1 MPISPPQ
8 RLRPS
13 GRMRTAVLAGLLLA
27 VGLAS
32 LAAISA
38 AWPQV
43 MTFYRM
49 GTGTTGGT
57 YFPIGG
63 IIASAISGP
72 PGSPPCE
79 LGGSC
84 GVPGLIAVAQASSGS
99 VENVNNLAAGG
110 IELALSQSDVG
121 FYAFTG
127 TGVFA
132 DSGPILS
139 LRGIA
144 SLYIE
149 QVHVVVQGD
158 SDIETIDQLEGRRV
172 SIGEEG
178 SGILVASRL
187 ILDAYGLSE
196 DALEPSYLDPE
207 ASADAIA
214 AGELDAMIAVAG
226 APMLA
231 IADLARRTPIR
242 LIPIDDEG
250 ATLLLQE
257 QPFFAE
263 ATLEEGTYEGV
274 DPVNTIGVSAVLLG
288 VQSLDPEIVYGI
300 TKALWHPSTQTL
312 LTGAH
317 PRGREIRIENA
328 LNGLAV
334 PLHAGAIRYYSE
346 INLFGPT
353 EPQ

>member
-1 MPISPPQ
+1 M
-8 RLRPS
+8 
-13 GRMRTAVLAGLLLA
+13 LARCALLA
-27 VGLAS
+27 CVT
-32 LAAISA
+32 LAAGGPA
-38 AWPQV
+38 LPQELI
-43 MTFYRM
+43 FFRM

-99 VENVNNLAAGG
+99 VENVRNLAAGS
-110 IELALSQSDVG
+110 IELGLSQSDVA

-132 DSGPILS
+132 DTGPMLS

-144 SLYIE
+144 SLYVE
-149 QVHVVVQGD
+149 QVHLVVRAD
-158 SDIETIDQLEGRRV
+158 SDVQSIDDLAGHSV

-196 DALEPSYLDPE
+196 ADIEPAYLDPE
-207 ASADAIA
+207 VSADRIE

-231 IADLARRTPIR
+231 IADLARRVPIR
-242 LIPIDDEG
+242 LIPINGEG
-250 ATLLLQE
+250 AQLLLQE

-263 ATLEEGTYEGV
+263 AELEEGTYDGV
-274 DPVNTIGVSAVLLG
+274 GEVPTIGVSAVLLG
-288 VQSLDPEIVYGI
+288 VESLDADIVYGI
-300 TKALWHPSTQTL
+300 TKALWHPSTEAL
-312 LTGAH
+312 LTNAH
-317 PRGREIRIENA
+317 PRGREIRVENA

-334 PLHAGAIRYYSE
+334 PLHPGAIRYYSE